1 MTIKEKFV
9 KLRKFLT
16 RDIWHIEIDKS
27 VSGIRQLFL
36 KELQM
41 AVLVIKSTQKHF
53 LFGRASALA
62 FTTMIS
68 LIPVLAILFMFFKA
82 FGGELVETQI
92 KPLIYE
98 YLTAGIGD
106 NITEYID
113 SFLTSATVDTLGTIG
128 VVFLL
133 AAVYSILSSIEISFN
148 AIWQVNKNRT
158 PIEMLKTYLTI
169 VFISPILLVLSIWVA
184 AKLER
189 IMIIGDSFFG
199 GFSNF
204 MLVHLAPFVL
214 ITILFMC
221 LIVIMPNTSVRLKN
235 AFVGAVFGAVAYTV
249 LKEIFLYYTK
259 MAVSYN
265 VIYGSLAILPFF
277 MLWIYFSWVI
287 VLLSVEISY
296 VRQNVHNLKH
306 LETGSESNRL
316 DKLKIAFMIVLSI
329 TKNFMS
335 GKEQLSRME
344 ISEEL
349 DISLKDISET
359 LKDLEKSNIIIEIA
373 KKPDA
378 YTLNVPPEKL
388 TLGKVTDAVDK
399 MYVPHKSFKSEKLH
413 RELSLIFKDRSLTPE
428 KDELIVSL
436 MEK

>member
-1 MTIKEKFV
+1 MKEKII
-9 KLRKFLT
+9 KIKKFLT
-16 RDIWHIEIDKS
+16 KDIWHIEIDKS

-36 KELQM
+36 RELQM
-41 AVLVIKSTQKHF
+41 AVLVIKSTHKHF

-62 FTTMIS
+62 FTTIIS
-68 LIPVLAILFMFFKA
+68 LIPVLAIMFMFFKA

-184 AKLER
+184 SRLEK
-189 IMIIGDSFFG
+189 IMVIGDSFFG

-204 MLVHLAPFVL
+204 MLVHFAPFVL
-214 ITILFMC
+214 IIVLFMC

-235 AFVGAVFGAVAYTV
+235 AFAGAVFGAVAYTL

-306 LETGSESNRL
+306 IEVSSESNRL
-316 DKLKIAFMIVLSI
+316 DKLKIAFMIILSI
-329 TKNFMS
+329 TKNFIS
-335 GKEQLSRME
+335 GNEQLSRLE

-349 DISLKDISET
+349 DIPLKEISET
-359 LKDLEKSNIIIEIA
+359 LSDLEKSGIIIEIA
-373 KKPDA
+373 KKNEA
-378 YTLNVPPEKL
+378 YTLNIPPEKL
-388 TLGKVTDAVDK
+388 TVGKVTDAVDK
-399 MYVPHKSFKSEKLH
+399 MYVGNKSFKSEEIH
-413 RELSLIFKDRSLTPE
+413 NELSQIFKDGSFSPE
-428 KDELIVSL
+428 KDDLLVSL
-436 MEK
+436 IEK